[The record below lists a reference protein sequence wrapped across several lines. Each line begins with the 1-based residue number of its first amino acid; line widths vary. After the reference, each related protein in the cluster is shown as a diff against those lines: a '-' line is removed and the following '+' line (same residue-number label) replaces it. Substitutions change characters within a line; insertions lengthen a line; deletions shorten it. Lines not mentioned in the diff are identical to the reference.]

1 MPQQALATI
10 LTTRVH
16 GAEQATLA
24 QRASQVVFSGRFDLL
39 TGDTVDMLATAVPTH
54 AITGEQPATLAD
66 VMAALEPT
74 MSKGELRRLV
84 KQRGVSVNG
93 VVVDDIN
100 VSLRALAQGGPAVLI
115 AIGKSRRFLARLG

>member
-1 MPQQALATI
+1 VPQQALASI
-10 LTTRVH
+10 LTARVH
-16 GAEQATLA
+16 GAVRMLA

-54 AITGEQPATLAD
+54 AVTGEQPSTLAD

-93 VVVDDIN
+93 AVVDDIN
-100 VSLRALAQGGPAVLI
+100 VSLRALDQGGPAVLI